1 MKLRPLC
8 SGNLRGVF
16 WYKFVT
22 LTLPN
27 VWRFIE
33 EVMLTITTL
42 TARDRA
48 LPASVWK
55 GLEVIGLEV
64 LGVRVR
70 NVGML
75 TLVDGYIWVNVGFD
89 MLLAV

>member
-1 MKLRPLC
+1 MKLLPLC

-16 WYKFVT
+16 GYKFVI

-33 EVMLTITTL
+33 EVMFTITTL